1 MIRVQIIFYII
12 DIQKIK
18 ITRMHFKR
26 MHSFHI
32 NENKH
37 ELT

>member
-1 MIRVQIIFYII
+1 MIRVPIIFYII

-18 ITRMHFKR
+18 ITRMHFKS
-26 MHSFHI
+26 MKI
-32 NENKH
+32 KNENKH